1 MLKSTVLMLDLP
13 ETISAYTVANKNMS
27 FTIVIN
33 SRLNNRQQQK
43 AYRNELNHIQHGDYD
58 KKCSADLIEFYAHM

>member
-1 MLKSTVLMLDLP
+1 MNTNVLLLDLP
-13 ETISAYTVANKNMS
+13 ETISAYTVANKNTS

-33 SRLNNRQQQK
+33 SRLSNHQQQT
-43 AYRNELNHIQHGDYD
+43 AYSHELNHIQHGDYD